1 MKKINQYD
9 LLLLLTSILWGYG
22 FVAVANCLNDG
33 FSVFFILFIRFFIA
47 AVAMAVGAYNH
58 YTHINKH
65 DLMLGALSGLFLF
78 LAFCLQSYGLS
89 MTTPSN
95 NAFLCSISVIIVPML
110 IWGIDK
116 KKPGKNIIVS
126 LVLCVAGM
134 WVLTG
139 GISSG
144 SFNAGDFLSLAS
156 SFVFALQV
164 LLIGRYSRNMNIGIF
179 NLVQMSTV
187 SLLALASCLVF
198 TPDSFDISMV
208 FGSWFDLLYLG
219 LVATCLCYLLQAIG
233 LKNTSTT
240 KASIILATESL
251 FGSLL
256 SVLCGLEPF
265 TSSMMIGGALILTSL
280 ICAEVK
286 FNKKV

>member
-47 AVAMAVGAYNH
+47 AIAMAGGASRH
-58 YTHINKH
+58 YTRIKKN
-65 DLMLGALSGLFLF
+65 DVLLGLLSGLFLF

-95 NAFLCSISVIIVPML
+95 NAFLCSISVIIVPLL

-116 KKPGKNIIVS
+116 KKPGKNIMVS
-126 LVLCVAGM
+126 LILCVAGM

-139 GISSG
+139 GVSSG

-164 LLIGRYSRNMNIGIF
+164 LLIGRYSRNMDIGIF
-179 NLVQMSTV
+179 NLAQMSSV
-187 SLLALASCLVF
+187 SVMALLSCLVF
-198 TPDSFDISMV
+198 TPASFSLSLV

-256 SVLCGLEPF
+256 SVMCGLEPF
-265 TSSMMIGGALILTSL
+265 TLSMLFGGALILASL
-280 ICAEVK
+280 ICAEV
-286 FNKKV
+286 